1 MEIFEP
7 AFLRRV
13 DTDAPLQNL
22 REVYARSASAS
33 AINRMMHL
41 DLKITLA
48 DNDLR
53 KVNQACALAGVDVR
67 YPLLD
72 DRMLAFAASV
82 PPRMQLKRTQLR
94 WFFKR
99 ALADFLPAE
108 IIGKRKQG
116 FGLPVG
122 LWMAEYAPL
131 RELTHDSIAAL
142 KRRGIVRTDY
152 IDWVEQRHASE
163 HAAYYG
169 VMLWVL
175 VMLEQWMQAHG
186 A

>member
-1 MEIFEP
+1 M
-7 AFLRRV
+7 
-13 DTDAPLQNL
+13 
-22 REVYARSASAS
+22 
-33 AINRMMHL
+33 
-41 DLKITLA
+41 
-48 DNDLR
+48 
-53 KVNQACALAGVDVR
+53 
-67 YPLLD
+67 
-72 DRMLAFAASV
+72 
-82 PPRMQLKRTQLR
+82 
-94 WFFKR
+94 
-99 ALADFLPAE
+99 
-108 IIGKRKQG
+108 
-116 FGLPVG
+116 G

>member
-1 MEIFEP
+1 
-7 AFLRRV
+7 
-13 DTDAPLQNL
+13 
-22 REVYARSASAS
+22 
-33 AINRMMHL
+33 MMHL

-53 KVNQACALAGVDVR
+53 KVNQACGLAGVQVR

-72 DRMLAFAASV
+72 DRMLELAASV
-82 PPRMQLKRTQLR
+82 PPHLQLKRTRLR

-99 ALADFLPAE
+99 ALRDFLPPE

-131 RELTHDSIAAL
+131 RELTRDSLAAL
-142 KRRGIVRTDY
+142 KRRGIVRGDY
-152 IDWVEQRHASE
+152 IDWVERQHADEHAS
-163 HAAYYG
+163 YYG

-175 VMLEQWMQAHG
+175 VMLEQWLEARGH
-186 A
+186 

>member
-1 MEIFEP
+1 M
-7 AFLRRV
+7 V
-13 DTDAPLQNL
+13 
-22 REVYARSASAS
+22 
-33 AINRMMHL
+33 NRMMHL

-53 KVNQACALAGVDVR
+53 KVGQACELAGIDVH

-82 PPRMQLKRTQLR
+82 PAAMQLRRTHLR

-99 ALADFLPAE
+99 ALADFLPPE
-108 IIGKRKQG
+108 IINKRKQG

-122 LWMAEYAPL
+122 LWMRDYAPL
-131 RELTHDSIAAL
+131 RDLARDSIASL
-142 KRRGIVRTDY
+142 KQRGIVRAGY
-152 IDWVEQRHASE
+152 IDWVEQQHQGGHAS
-163 HAAYYG
+163 YYG
-169 VMLWVL
+169 VMLWIL
-175 VMLEQWMQAHG
+175 VMLEQWLASHR